1 MTRHRT
7 GLAGAVATAAMLAGL
22 LAFPVGAAATTNEP
36 IAQTGGMTATLPLLG
51 TSLTVDVSLDTV
63 GNISGVTLTP
73 SGDLTAQTEK
83 PTVVKYANTAGT
95 TTVSVKAKGSRLS
108 ISAKSATLADLVGD
122 GTWAAD
128 VFGTGADSTVPY
140 TIGDDGSGAPT
151 LAIGTVAPASGI
163 TAEVKAPVMKAEDD
177 EASAS
182 GGVTFSHDGY
192 VKRLKISVEVDREDG
207 HAHLRITLSGK
218 DRQTL
223 TASLAELAGPKTWSA
238 HLCDGTPV
246 AVNYHVDETA
256 GTVMFD
262 SATGAPAT
270 ATAREHGLSV
280 RFDGTRVGVKVSLQA
295 IDGGAYKLVV
305 KGRSG
310 SCGDSGNHEKSGDW
324 TKSGD
329 HEKSGDWTK
338 SGDHEK
344 SGDSTSAGYRTSSGD
359 GSHDGSRDGDGSHD
373 GGGNH

>member
-7 GLAGAVATAAMLAGL
+7 GLAGAVASAAVLVGL

-73 SGDLTAQTEK
+73 PGDFTAQTEK

-108 ISAKSATLADLVGD
+108 ISAKSAALADFEGPGD
-122 GTWAAD
+122 WAAD

-140 TIGDDGSGAPT
+140 TIGHDGSGAPT
-151 LAIGTVAPASGI
+151 LAIGTVSPASGI
-163 TAEVKAPVMKAEDD
+163 TAEVKAPTMKSGDD
-177 EASAS
+177 GASAS

-192 VKRLKISVEVDREDG
+192 VKRLKISVSVDDEDG

-223 TASLAELAGPKTWSA
+223 TASLADLAGPKTWSA

-246 AVNYHVDETA
+246 TVSYHVDETA
-256 GTVMFD
+256 GTIMFD
-262 SATGAPAT
+262 GATGAPAT
-270 ATAREHGLSV
+270 ATPKEHGLNV
-280 RFDGTRVGVKVSLQA
+280 RFDGTKVGVKISLQA
-295 IDGGAYKLVV
+295 TDGGAYKLVV
-305 KGRSG
+305 KGKSG
-310 SCGDSGNHEKSGDW
+310 SCGDPSSHDKSGGSTKSGDHQKSGDW
-324 TKSGD
+324 TKSRDSSHDGGD
-329 HEKSGDWTK
+329 A
-338 SGDHEK
+338 
-344 SGDSTSAGYRTSSGD
+344 STSAYRTTSR
-359 GSHDGSRDGDGSHD
+359 DGSRDGSHD
-373 GGGNH
+373 GGGDH